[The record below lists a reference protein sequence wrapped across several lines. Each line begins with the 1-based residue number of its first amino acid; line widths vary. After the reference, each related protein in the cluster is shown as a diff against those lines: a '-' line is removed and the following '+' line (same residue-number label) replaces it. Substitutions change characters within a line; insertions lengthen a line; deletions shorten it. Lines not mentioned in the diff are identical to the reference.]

1 MLKVNFAKRNVNEG
15 SWGGTVRRQRRLS
28 GFTLKLL
35 GFLQIGAFEEQ
46 SELE

>member
-28 GFTLKLL
+28 GFAFRLWDSLKT
-35 GFLQIGAFEEQ
+35 GAFEDQ
-46 SELE
+46 SKLE